1 MDEIRF
7 IGEWSIVK
15 KERQGGSSR
24 RGTDIYING
33 YGKKCRSNRDL
44 ALHIEKKN
52 LWDKIDV
59 RKVNFYDLAK
69 TRIEE
74 NTLNEFV
81 RFVESKGQYRPKFV
95 EREPKKRKAPDANTQ
110 TVPPLK
116 LPRALLAN
124 MAYCDQCTSFEP
136 KSVLLLADDGLQKCH
151 NCRTEDPHVVLDT
164 YFANKRILPTAADL
178 VILVKQTNLEEVYIK
193 NYIQPLMFTETNN
206 DNNNEES
213 KDNAEGDNLINDQ
226 PTQLIKQEPTDHHP
240 TIDIGQDEDIPD
252 FEDESPPNLG
262 IQISEVRVK
271 QEPVDEVD
279 VPEGVQNNISIKQEP
294 IDHNETD
301 PLLTI
306 GDEMNIKEEPL

>member
-1 MDEIRF
+1 MFCI
-7 IGEWSIVK
+7 S
-15 KERQGGSSR
+15 
-24 RGTDIYING
+24 G
-33 YGKKCRSNRDL
+33 YGGKKCRSNRDL
-44 ALHIEKKN
+44 ALHIEKNN

-59 RKVNFYDLAK
+59 RKVNFYDQAK

-136 KSVLLLADDGLQKCH
+136 KSVLLLAEDGQEKCH
-151 NCRTEDPHVVLDT
+151 NCRTENPNVVLQT
-164 YFANKRILPTAADL
+164 YYANKRILPTPADL
-178 VILVKQTNLEEVYIK
+178 VILVKQTNLSEVFIK
-193 NYIQPLMFTETNN
+193 NYIQELMFEPTN

-213 KDNAEGDNLINDQ
+213 KDNPEADNANLDNDQ
-226 PTQLIKQEPTDHHP
+226 HPLIKLEPLGHP

-252 FEDESPPNLG
+252 FEDDSPPNLG
-262 IQISEVRVK
+262 IQIGEVRVK
-271 QEPVDEVD
+271 QEPVDEVN
-279 VPEGVQNNISIKQEP
+279 VTEGVQSNISIKQEP

>member
-1 MDEIRF
+1 MFCI
-7 IGEWSIVK
+7 S
-15 KERQGGSSR
+15 
-24 RGTDIYING
+24 G
-33 YGKKCRSNRDL
+33 YGGKKCRSNRDL
-44 ALHIEKKN
+44 ALHIEKNN

-59 RKVNFYDLAK
+59 RKVNFYDQAK
-69 TRIEE
+69 TKIEE
-74 NTLNEFV
+74 HTLNEFV

-95 EREPKKRKAPDANTQ
+95 QREPKKRKAPEANTQ

-136 KSVLLLADDGLQKCH
+136 KSVLLLAEDGQKKCH
-151 NCRTEDPHVVLDT
+151 NCRTENPNVVLQT
-164 YFANKRILPTAADL
+164 YYANKRILPTPADL
-178 VILVKQTNLEEVYIK
+178 VILVKQTNLSEVFIK
-193 NYIQPLMFTETNN
+193 NYIQELMFEPTN

-213 KDNAEGDNLINDQ
+213 KDNPEADNANLDNDQ
-226 PTQLIKQEPTDHHP
+226 HPLIKLEPLGHP

-252 FEDESPPNLG
+252 FEDDSPPNLG
-262 IQISEVRVK
+262 IQIGEVRVK
-271 QEPVDEVD
+271 QEPVDEVN
-279 VPEGVQNNISIKQEP
+279 VTEGVQSNISIKQEP